1 MADDPGKS
9 YRDKLN
15 SAADKALEVYDRNK
29 RYKPSR
35 ETDKHILDRMLEN
48 IPGMRPDPDPNIS
61 NRSVENLAFGPDKK
75 GRSPLGWAI
84 ADYASEMNPEH
95 TFSTPSR
102 WQLQDSDK
110 LRAARQLQK
119 DLDIVNDPD
128 NQTYHTDRKAWDE
141 AVKRLESASN
151 RVKYDAMMRW
161 DPSLPMSAADK
172 QYVQDLE
179 NALVADMT
187 APGAQEDRP
196 GRLQEIKEALDL
208 TNPDS
213 GGRAFL
219 RELKRKM
226 IDDKVPRIQAGHKT
240 QTGEEFMLSK
250 IKELGVS
257 DTPATR
263 GAILANLGVSKLPE
277 KMPLLDDAGNPVPLY
292 VDEMKAAREAA
303 ADKAYMQHRRD
314 PMKDTPERD

>member
-35 ETDKHILDRMLEN
+35 ETDKYILDRAF
-48 IPGMRPDPDPNIS
+48 
-61 NRSVENLAFGPDKK
+61 ENLPFQRPETDPGGELAPNKHQQGEGYRYVERQQQDGDVEGDWFAPKT
-75 GRSPLGWAI
+75 RSQLLGG
-84 ADYASEMNPEH
+84 
-95 TFSTPSR
+95 
-102 WQLQDSDK
+102 
-110 LRAARQLQK
+110 
-119 DLDIVNDPD
+119 
-128 NQTYHTDRKAWDE
+128 WDE
-141 AVKRLESASN
+141 FEKDITTLSNYEKKPVPKSYNQREEESLEQMKR
-151 RVKYDAMMRW
+151 
-161 DPSLPMSAADK
+161 SLG
-172 QYVQDLE
+172 VT
-179 NALVADMT
+179 NALTRSLAIGSSAGYGLTPQERQSMQGLQNELAELYT

-213 GGRAFL
+213 GGRALL

-250 IKELGVS
+250 LKELGVS

-263 GAILANLGVSKLPE
+263 GAILANLGMNKLPE

>member
-15 SAADKALEVYDRNK
+15 AAADKALEVYNRNK

-35 ETDKHILDRMLEN
+35 ETDKYILDRMLEN
-48 IPGMRPDPDPNIS
+48 IPGMRPDPEPKEVYTLADLGYRPDGTPMTAAEEGAFRSYTDNTNDMFNTIS
-61 NRSVENLAFGPDKK
+61 SVKK
-75 GRSPLGWAI
+75 RLEGLKAL
-84 ADYASEMNPEH
+84 E
-95 TFSTPSR
+95 
-102 WQLQDSDK
+102 
-110 LRAARQLQK
+110 K
-119 DLDIVNDPD
+119 DLDIIHGPD

-141 AVKRLESASN
+141 AADRLKNMNSWLSVGR
-151 RVKYDAMMRW
+151 RVHQ
-161 DPSLPMSAADK
+161 LTAADK
-172 QYVQDLE
+172 QRIQDLQNE
-179 NALVADMT
+179 LAELYT

-263 GAILANLGVSKLPE
+263 GAILAKLGMNKLPE